1 MNDRASNRGLQ
12 ASSGWRDQLLTWN
25 IPHSDVLN
33 ADDPGLKSPSFRDCE
48 AFGFNPPRDLKML
61 QAESLVLTRR
71 LLWLL
76 WVAAIA
82 SFLGVWLVP
91 VSNRITRFGGV
102 VLLLVCWFGLLSLT
116 WRHHRIRIGLLVITG
131 LAAGFLIMPAPTR
144 SASQTLRQ
152 DYLVGLR
159 RYTGVT
165 YYWGGESFK
174 GIDCSGLIPILIKA
188 RAPDPPAAKP

>member
-1 MNDRASNRGLQ
+1 MKPSVQSSTGLED
-12 ASSGWRDQLLTWN
+12 A
-25 IPHSDVLN
+25 
-33 ADDPGLKSPSFRDCE
+33 PGSKPL
-48 AFGFNPPRDLKML
+48 
-61 QAESLVLTRR
+61 LTRR

-76 WVAAIA
+76 WVAALV
-82 SFLGVWLVP
+82 SFFGVWLVP
-91 VSNRITRFGGV
+91 VSNRITRFGGMA
-102 VLLLVCWFGLLSLT
+102 LLLVCWFGLLSLT

-144 SASQTLRQ
+144 LASQTLRQ

-174 GIDCSGLIPILIKA
+174 GIDCSGLIRRGLIDSAFCRGSGRLILNWFA
-188 RAPDPPAAKP
+188 MRFGFGGMTAPPAIWARNTST